1 MRWFILAILFIAR
14 TCMALEFQILG
25 AVMPFARVDLDSD
38 YAAMGQLMGLFML
51 PGIVLALPAGMLSS
65 RFGLRRLAVFSL
77 ILLAGG
83 SALFSVSHD
92 YGTALAGRLVGG
104 AGNAVLSVLV
114 SAMVAEWFRDR
125 DLSTAL
131 AIVFISWQFGLAVAL
146 AVFPAIAE
154 AASWRWACHLTT
166 LVCLTVAALV
176 ALTYRSPP
184 GTVAATPTAAGR
196 RSMPSLRLIARRQS
210 ILPTLAGI
218 IWTAYN
224 VGQVIFLTYAPP
236 LLASTGISVTE
247 ASRTVSLTVW
257 VTMATMPLGGLL
269 TDRCGRPLM
278 PVAVGSLGAAAA
290 GTAFSLGAPPM
301 LSCIIA
307 GLFLG
312 LPAGGILAL
321 PARHSAPGDTAW
333 SLGWFM
339 TVFYILMTLI
349 QMLAGLIRDRT
360 GSDLVTVEFGCAL
373 LALAAVGLIPFE
385 LARRALRPSPAMAA

>member
-14 TCMALEFQILG
+14 TCMALEFQMLG
-25 AVMPFARVDLDSD
+25 ALMPFARLDLNSG

-51 PGIVLALPAGMLSS
+51 PGIVMALPAGMLSS
-65 RFGLRRLAVFSL
+65 RFGLKRLAVLSL
-77 ILLAGG
+77 LLLAGG

-125 DLSTAL
+125 ELSTAL
-131 AIVFISWQFGLAVAL
+131 SIVFISWQFGLAVAL
-146 AVFPAIAE
+146 ALFPAIAE

-166 LVCLTVAALV
+166 LVCLTVAVLV
-176 ALTYRSPP
+176 GLTYRSPS
-184 GTVAATPTAAGR
+184 GTVVAR
-196 RSMPSLRLIARRQS
+196 RSMPGLHLILRRQS

-224 VGQVIFLTYAPP
+224 VGQVIFLTYAPA
-236 LLASTGISVTE
+236 LLASTGMSVTE

-269 TDRCGRPLM
+269 TDRFRWPLL

-290 GTAFSLGAPPM
+290 GTAFSLGAPPVA
-301 LSCIIA
+301 SCIIA

-321 PARHSAPGDTAW
+321 PARHAAPADTAW

-373 LALAAVGLIPFE
+373 LALVAIGLVPFE
-385 LARRALRPSPAMAA
+385 LARRALRPSPAIAA

>member
-14 TCMALEFQILG
+14 TCMALEFQMLG
-25 AVMPFARVDLDSD
+25 ALMPFARLDLNSD

-51 PGIVLALPAGMLSS
+51 PGIVMALPAGMLSS
-65 RFGLRRLAVFSL
+65 RFGLKRLAVFSL
-77 ILLAGG
+77 LLLAGG

-92 YGTALAGRLVGG
+92 YGTALAGRLLGG

-125 DLSTAL
+125 ELSTAL
-131 AIVFISWQFGLAVAL
+131 SIVFISWQFGLAVAL
-146 AVFPAIAE
+146 ALFPAIAE

-166 LVCLTVAALV
+166 LVCLTVAVLV
-176 ALTYRSPP
+176 GLTYRSPS
-184 GTVAATPTAAGR
+184 GTVVAR
-196 RSMPSLRLIARRQS
+196 RSMPSLRLILRRQS

-224 VGQVIFLTYAPP
+224 VGQVIFLTYAPA
-236 LLASTGISVTE
+236 LLASTGMSVTE
-247 ASRTVSLTVW
+247 ASGTVSLTVW

-269 TDRCGRPLM
+269 TDRFRWPLL

-290 GTAFSLGAPPM
+290 GTAFSLGAPPVA
-301 LSCIIA
+301 SCIIA

-321 PARHSAPGDTAW
+321 PARHADPADTAW

-349 QMLAGLIRDRT
+349 QMMAGLIRDRT

-373 LALAAVGLIPFE
+373 LALVAIGLIPFE
-385 LARRALRPSPAMAA
+385 LARRALRPSPAIAA

>member
-25 AVMPFARVDLDSD
+25 AVMPFARTDLNSD

-65 RFGLRRLAVFSL
+65 RFGLKRLAVFSL
-77 ILLAGG
+77 LLLAGG

-92 YGTALAGRLVGG
+92 YGMALAGRLVGG

-131 AIVFISWQFGLAVAL
+131 SIVFISWQFGLAVAL

-166 LVCLTVAALV
+166 LVCLTVAVLV
-176 ALTYRSPP
+176 GLTYRSPA
-184 GTVAATPTAAGR
+184 GAATVTSTATGR

-224 VGQVIFLTYAPP
+224 VGQVIFLTYAPA
-236 LLASTGISVTE
+236 LLASTGMSVTE

-269 TDRCGRPLM
+269 TDRCGRPLL
-278 PVAVGSLGAAAA
+278 PVAIGSLGAAAA
-290 GTAFSLGAPPM
+290 GMAFSLGAPPVA
-301 LSCIIA
+301 SCIVA

-321 PARHSAPGDTAW
+321 PARHSAPADTAW

-373 LALAAVGLIPFE
+373 LALVAIGLIPFE
-385 LARRALRPSPAMAA
+385 LARRALRPATAMAA

>member
-65 RFGLRRLAVFSL
+65 RFGLKRLAVFSL
-77 ILLAGG
+77 LLLAGG

-131 AIVFISWQFGLAVAL
+131 SIVFISWQFGLAVAL

-166 LVCLTVAALV
+166 LVCMAVAVLV
-176 ALTYRSPP
+176 GLTYRSPA
-184 GTVAATPTAAGR
+184 GTATSTATATGR

-224 VGQVIFLTYAPP
+224 VGQVIFLTYAPA
-236 LLASTGISVTE
+236 LLASTGVSVTE

-269 TDRCGRPLM
+269 TDRCRRPLM

-290 GTAFSLGAPPM
+290 GMAFSLGAPPVA
-301 LSCIIA
+301 SCIAA

-321 PARHSAPGDTAW
+321 PARHSAPGETAW

-349 QMLAGLIRDRT
+349 QMVAGLIRDRT

-373 LALAAVGLIPFE
+373 LALVAVGLIPFE
-385 LARRALRPSPAMAA
+385 LARRALRSAPAMAA

>member
-25 AVMPFARVDLDSD
+25 AVMPFARTDLNSD

-77 ILLAGG
+77 LLLAGG

-92 YGTALAGRLVGG
+92 YGTALAGRLIGG

-131 AIVFISWQFGLAVAL
+131 SIVFISWQFGLAVAL

-166 LVCLTVAALV
+166 LVCLTVAVLV
-176 ALTYRSPP
+176 GLTYRSPAGS
-184 GTVAATPTAAGR
+184 GTATAR

-210 ILPTLAGI
+210 ILPTLSGI

-224 VGQVIFLTYAPP
+224 VGQVIFLTYAPA
-236 LLASTGISVTE
+236 LLASTGMSVTE

-269 TDRCGRPLM
+269 TDRCRRPLM

-290 GTAFSLGAPPM
+290 GMAFSLGAPPVA
-301 LSCIIA
+301 SCIVA

-321 PARHSAPGDTAW
+321 PARHSAPADTAW

-349 QMLAGLIRDRT
+349 QMLAGLIRDRS

-373 LALAAVGLIPFE
+373 LALVAVGLIPFE
-385 LARRALRPSPAMAA
+385 LARRALRPATAIAA

>member
-77 ILLAGG
+77 LLLAGG

-131 AIVFISWQFGLAVAL
+131 SIVFISWQFGLAVAL

-166 LVCLTVAALV
+166 LVCLTVAVLV
-176 ALTYRSPP
+176 ALTYRSPA
-184 GTVAATPTAAGR
+184 GTAIATATAR

-224 VGQVIFLTYAPP
+224 VGQVIFLTYAPA
-236 LLASTGISVTE
+236 LLASSGMSVTE

-257 VTMATMPLGGLL
+257 ATMATMPLGGLL

-290 GTAFSLGAPPM
+290 GMAFSLGAPPVA
-301 LSCIIA
+301 SCIVA

-321 PARHSAPGDTAW
+321 PARHSAPSDTAW

-373 LALAAVGLIPFE
+373 LALVAVGLIPFE